1 MLGQGWGDGLSNSM
15 KRAVALRYRRQI
27 DSAPR
32 VVAKGSGA
40 VAEAIL
46 RRGAENQVP
55 IHRDEVLS
63 DALMAMEVESVIPR
77 ELYHVV
83 AEVLAF
89 VYNAR

>member
-1 MLGQGWGDGLSNSM
+1 M
-15 KRAVALRYRRQI
+15 KRAVALRYRREV

-46 RRGAENQVP
+46 RRGADNSVP
-55 IHRDEVLS
+55 VHRDKALS
-63 DALMAMEVESVIPR
+63 EALMAMEVESVIPR
-77 ELYHVV
+77 ELYRVV

-89 VYNAR
+89 VYQSG